1 MLGSDNRERQW
12 RLTTTPVAAIFL
24 LVVNVFGASFHS
36 ESKSVYILLLLLLL
50 LFLLVVL
57 GVRVQMQIVHHKCC
71 ARVRARTHIY
81 MPSLSVT
88 FVCRWPRKCF
98 LVYFYPQHKAARS

>member
-57 GVRVQMQIVHHKCC
+57 GV
-71 ARVRARTHIY
+71 
-81 MPSLSVT
+81 
-88 FVCRWPRKCF
+88 
-98 LVYFYPQHKAARS
+98 